1 MKVQGKQARGNREV
15 GSADFLWRSRLS
27 VVLIAV
33 ALAFTTGCSS
43 QKTVAANTLSNAA
56 TKTTFIPVEGMSC
69 SSCAATVKR
78 AVKGLNGVTEVEV
91 SLEHR
96 GARVRYAEGKVTP
109 DQIAAAINQLGY
121 KAGHPTSEP
130 Q

>member
-1 MKVQGKQARGNREV
+1 MKIQGQQTCGNTDV
-15 GSADFLWRSRLS
+15 GSAGFLWRSLLS
-27 VVLIAV
+27 VALIAV

-43 QKTVAANTLSNAA
+43 QKTVAANAVSNAA

-69 SSCAATVKR
+69 GSCAATVKR
-78 AVKGLNGVTEVEV
+78 GVRKLDGVTDVEV

-96 GARVRYAEGKVTP
+96 GARVRYSEGKVTP
-109 DQIAAAINQLGY
+109 DQIAAAITRLGY
-121 KAGHPTSEP
+121 KAGHPTPEP